1 MKPVAVISTDW
12 HIEEQ
17 TIGQVLDLIDQ
28 KIKLAQS
35 LKIKTLICLGD
46 VFESRK
52 AQKES
57 VLNCFTSILDKIHS
71 AKMELWV
78 IPGNH
83 DKTDYSSYSSFLDPF
98 THHPALCLFKEPKV
112 VSNFIFLP
120 FISEDIWIKDLEE
133 IKAFIDPEPL
143 DTFSLFSHV
152 AVNGSIN
159 NDSSRVENKITAG
172 LLKDFKKVFL
182 GHYHNA
188 QQPLPN
194 VFHLPSI
201 KQKNFGENT
210 EKGFTI
216 LYDDHSTEFVKS
228 KFKEYVTLTVDANVL
243 DAESLSKLTEESSEN
258 VNLRVEVSGTTEQI
272 KSLNLSKLQ
281 SSGIKVKTKSSDIEQ
296 SILLAKD
303 GSVDFENDA
312 EIFKAFEE
320 FCEMKGIEGRNIGID
335 YLKKVLDNGNN

>member
-28 KIKLAQS
+28 KIKLAQG

-71 AKMELWV
+71 AKMKLWV

-98 THHPALCLFKEPKV
+98 THHPALSLFKEPQI

-143 DTFSLFSHV
+143 NTFSLFSHV

-159 NDSSRVENKITAG
+159 NDSSIVESRINAG

-194 VFHLPSI
+194 VFHLPAI

-210 EKGFTI
+210 EKGFII

-228 KFKEYVTLTVDANVL
+228 KFKEYVTIAVDANAL
-243 DAESLSKLTEESSEN
+243 DAESLSRLTEETPED

-281 SSGIKVKTKSSDIEQ
+281 SSGIKVKTKPSDIEE

-303 GSVDFENDA
+303 GSVDFEDDN
-312 EIFKAFEE
+312 EIFKAFGE
-320 FCEMKGIEGRNIGID
+320 FCELKDIKDTETGVS
-335 YLKKVLDNGNN
+335 YLKQVLNGNN